1 MLGPKQEKKR
11 EQAAMEGQKSNWR
24 MEIDALGLQ
33 GDKSER
39 NQPTESLFDV
49 QIHLAVRPSSSYHDK
64 SVTVSILYLIDLLC
78 GLGADQTKH
87 CNEVC

>member
-1 MLGPKQEKKR
+1 MAPSKRKKR

-24 MEIDALGLQ
+24 MAIDALGLQ
-33 GDKSER
+33 GDKSEQ

-64 SVTVSILYLIDLLC
+64 PVTVL
-78 GLGADQTKH
+78 
-87 CNEVC
+87 